1 MSCQKAIWPFSSNH
15 KSSTLTSFQLQSEHL
30 QLWPTSSQSEKVL
43 FLSCLLTLSQITALW
58 EGKCQAEVNGWLR
71 SDLWAIFPC
80 TNGETWTAGVITQ
93 PFLKEEND
101 NNHRRACHGKQPRG
115 CVCEPVNL
123 LLLRGISWVWFKG
136 RPAPCHVSCESE
148 SGWELEAG
156 LSLRVYLTR
165 TWLPRE
171 TCQGPGVP
179 GESPMDLS
187 WLWFLFSSSVPLVSQ
202 RWDHPPLPPVCT
214 RSLPFLLPLYFLHQH
229 VYKALRWRY
238 PCSFWKGRKSGL
250 GKALDHRASESWV
263 WLKVQTQ
270 QHVKRCSSS
279 LIIREIPI
287 ETVIRYH
294 LKADRMTSIK
304 KNTNSKC
311 WRGCGEKGTLVHC

>member
-1 MSCQKAIWPFSSNH
+1 M
-15 KSSTLTSFQLQSEHL
+15 
-30 QLWPTSSQSEKVL
+30 
-43 FLSCLLTLSQITALW
+43 
-58 EGKCQAEVNGWLR
+58 
-71 SDLWAIFPC
+71 
-80 TNGETWTAGVITQ
+80 ITQ

-187 WLWFLFSSSVPLVSQ
+187 WLWFPFSSSV
-202 RWDHPPLPPVCT
+202 
-214 RSLPFLLPLYFLHQH
+214 FL
-229 VYKALRWRY
+229 
-238 PCSFWKGRKSGL
+238 
-250 GKALDHRASESWV
+250 E
-263 WLKVQTQ
+263 
-270 QHVKRCSSS
+270 
-279 LIIREIPI
+279 
-287 ETVIRYH
+287 
-294 LKADRMTSIK
+294 
-304 KNTNSKC
+304 
-311 WRGCGEKGTLVHC
+311 TLVHLLSHSGLTEVRPPTSAPCVYPILAIPAASVLSSSGCLQGLEMEITMLILERKKVRLR

>member
-1 MSCQKAIWPFSSNH
+1 M
-15 KSSTLTSFQLQSEHL
+15 
-30 QLWPTSSQSEKVL
+30 
-43 FLSCLLTLSQITALW
+43 
-58 EGKCQAEVNGWLR
+58 
-71 SDLWAIFPC
+71 
-80 TNGETWTAGVITQ
+80 ITQ

-171 TCQGPGVP
+171 TRQGPGVP

-187 WLWFLFSSSVPLVSQ
+187 WLWFLFSSSVSLFSWSHRGETTHLCPLFVPDPCHSCC
-202 RWDHPPLPPVCT
+202 LCT
-214 RSLPFLLPLYFLHQH
+214 FFISMFTRL
-229 VYKALRWRY
+229 
-238 PCSFWKGRKSGL
+238 
-250 GKALDHRASESWV
+250 
-263 WLKVQTQ
+263 
-270 QHVKRCSSS
+270 
-279 LIIREIPI
+279 
-287 ETVIRYH
+287 
-294 LKADRMTSIK
+294 
-304 KNTNSKC
+304 
-311 WRGCGEKGTLVHC
+311 